1 MKNLKYYT
9 LLAFMA
15 VAGMAKA
22 QSDLLWSEDYQVG
35 NINYISS
42 TPVVRGIEDVKD
54 YVEVTGVTLNNG
66 ETQLEMVTYDI
77 YGTIVSTCCTPDP
90 YFW

>member
-1 MKNLKYYT
+1 MKNIKIYA
-9 LLAFMA
+9 LLALLLA
-15 VAGMAKA
+15 VAGSAKA

-35 NINYISS
+35 NINYNSK

-66 ETQLEMVTYDI
+66 ETLLEIVTYDI
-77 YGTIVSTCCTPDP
+77 DGTIVSTKSMDTH
-90 YFW
+90 